1 MVRSLRHKALKRL
14 YHKGQGRGL
23 PPEFVRRLRLILA
36 DLDAA
41 RQPKDLELPGYRL
54 HPLRG
59 DMKGR
64 WAINVSGNL
73 RVIFRFEAE
82 DVYDVDLVDYH

>member
-1 MVRSLRHKALKRL
+1 MVRSLRHKALRRL
-14 YHKGQGRGL
+14 YNKGQVRGL
-23 PPEFVRRLRLILA
+23 PPEFVERLRLILA

-64 WAINVSGNL
+64 WAIDVSGNW
-73 RVIFRFEAE
+73 RVIFRLEAG